1 MASSGISR
9 IALVSNRLAADKLPL
24 HWCIFRRSMAMH
36 SASGSPSGKGDHVV
50 ADEAGRLKALR
61 QYKILDTDPEQAFDD
76 LTLIASQIC
85 GTPVALISLVD
96 EDRQWFKSRV
106 GLEVQETSRSVSF
119 CAHAIQQKGIFTVA
133 DALNDARFR
142 DNAFVQGEPHI
153 RFYAGAPITTPDGY
167 ALGTLCV
174 IDYVPR
180 ELTEDQNNALNA
192 LERQVAAQL
201 ELRRNLAELRVALE
215 GIETLS
221 ALIPYCSTC
230 ELNIVIPADVAAMHK
245 VSAGVNE
252 LLVAKQWPT
261 KKILDVELAV
271 QEALVNAIRHGCNN
285 DPSKQV
291 QCCVTFDAA
300 GELVIVVKDPGP
312 GFDVAAVPNP
322 LEGDNVFKG
331 SGRGVF
337 LINQLMDT
345 VEFTEEGRKVLMR
358 KRRDPVVASH
368 ADTIGNPS

>member
-1 MASSGISR
+1 M
-9 IALVSNRLAADKLPL
+9 
-24 HWCIFRRSMAMH
+24 
-36 SASGSPSGKGDHVV
+36 V
-50 ADEAGRLKALR
+50 ANEAERLKALH

-85 GTPVALISLVD
+85 GAPIALISLVD

-106 GLEVQETSRSVSF
+106 GVEVQETSRSVSF
-119 CAHAIQQKGIFTVA
+119 CAHAIQQQGIFTVP
-133 DALNDARFR
+133 DTLNDARFR
-142 DNAFVQGEPHI
+142 DNPLVQGDPHI
-153 RFYAGAPITTPDGY
+153 RFYAGAPITTQDGY

-180 ELTEDQNNALNA
+180 KLTNDQNNALEA

-201 ELRRNLAELRVALE
+201 ELRRNLEELRVALE

-230 ELNIVIPADVAAMHK
+230 ELNIVIPADTAAMEK
-245 VSAGVNE
+245 VTAGLNE
-252 LLVAKQWPT
+252 LLAGKQWPQ
-261 KKILDVELAV
+261 KEIMEIELAV
-271 QEALVNAIRHGCNN
+271 QEALVNAIRHGCGN
-285 DPSKQV
+285 DPNKQV

-300 GELVIVVKDPGP
+300 GELVIVVRDPGP
-312 GFDVAAVPNP
+312 GFDVAAVPSP
-322 LEGDNVFKG
+322 LEGDNLFKG

-358 KRRDPVVASH
+358 KRRDTVARVGRRLQQKSFV
-368 ADTIGNPS
+368 ADPRDASGLRRLEADP

>member
-1 MASSGISR
+1 MVA
-9 IALVSNRLAADKLPL
+9 NEAD
-24 HWCIFRRSMAMH
+24 
-36 SASGSPSGKGDHVV
+36 
-50 ADEAGRLKALR
+50 RLKALH

-85 GTPVALISLVD
+85 GAPIALISLVD

-106 GLEVQETSRSVSF
+106 GVEVQETSRSVSF
-119 CAHAIQQKGIFTVA
+119 CAHAIQQQGVFTVP
-133 DALNDARFR
+133 DTLNDARFR
-142 DNAFVQGEPHI
+142 DNPLVQGDPHI
-153 RFYAGAPITTPDGY
+153 RFYAGAPITTQDGY

-180 ELTEDQNNALNA
+180 KLTNDQNNALEA

-201 ELRRNLAELRVALE
+201 ELRRNLEELRFALE

-230 ELNIVIPADVAAMHK
+230 ELNIVIPADTAAMEK
-245 VSAGVNE
+245 VTAGLNE
-252 LLVAKQWPT
+252 LLAGKQWPQ
-261 KKILDVELAV
+261 KEIMEIELAV
-271 QEALVNAIRHGCNN
+271 QEALVNAIRHGCGN
-285 DPSKQV
+285 DPDKQV

-300 GELVIVVKDPGP
+300 GELVIVVRDPGP

-322 LEGDNVFKG
+322 LEGDNLFKG

-358 KRRDPVVASH
+358 KRRDTVAES
-368 ADTIGNPS
+368 DNDSNPNPS